1 MKKYELTEE
10 TLTVSEKTLYRIRAV
25 RDFGS
30 VKTGEFGG
38 YIEKEENLSHFGN
51 AWISGDAWV
60 YGDARVSGN
69 AWASGDARVFGN
81 ARVSDNARVFG
92 NAWVYGDARVSGNA
106 WAYGE
111 VQVAG
116 NAWIYGDARVSGD
129 AWVYG
134 DARVSGNARVSDNAR
149 VFGNAWVYGDA
160 RVSGNAWAYGEA
172 RVSGNA
178 WAYGNAEVFN
188 TRHFFVQG
196 PIGSRDGYVTFYRT
210 KDDTVEVRC
219 GCFSGSLQEFVNQVE
234 ETHGGSRYEKEYKL
248 AAELAKVCIRLEGE
262 SR

>member
-10 TLTVSEKTLYRIRAV
+10 TVTVYGKTLYRIRAV

-51 AWISGDAWV
+51 AWISGDARV
-60 YGDARVSGN
+60 FGDARVSGN
-69 AWASGDARVFGN
+69 ARVYGDAK
-81 ARVSDNARVFG
+81 
-92 NAWVYGDARVSGNA
+92 VYGDARVSGNA

-116 NAWIYGDARVSGD
+116 NAWIYGDARVFGN
-129 AWVYG
+129 
-134 DARVSGNARVSDNAR
+134 ARVSGNARV
-149 VFGNAWVYGDA
+149 F
-160 RVSGNAWAYGEA
+160 
-172 RVSGNA
+172 
-178 WAYGNAEVFN
+178 GNAEVFN

-248 AAELAKVCIRLEGE
+248 AAELEKVCIRLEGE

>member
-10 TLTVSEKTLYRIRAV
+10 TVTVYGKTLYRIRAV

-51 AWISGDAWV
+51 AW
-60 YGDARVSGN
+60 VSGN
-69 AWASGDARVFGN
+69 AWVFDN
-81 ARVSDNARVFG
+81 ARVYDNAWVFG
-92 NAWVYGDARVSGNA
+92 NAWVFDNARV
-106 WAYGE
+106 Y
-111 VQVAG
+111 
-116 NAWIYGDARVSGD
+116 DD
-129 AWVYG
+129 TWVY
-134 DARVSGNARVSDNAR
+134 GNARVYDNAW
-149 VFGNAWVYGDA
+149 VFGNAWV
-160 RVSGNAWAYGEA
+160 
-172 RVSGNA
+172 
-178 WAYGNAEVFN
+178 YGNAEVFN

-248 AAELAKVCIRLEGE
+248 AAKLAKVCIRLEGE

>member
-10 TLTVSEKTLYRIRAV
+10 TVTVYGKTLYRIRAV

-51 AWISGDAWV
+51 AW
-60 YGDARVSGN
+60 VSGN
-69 AWASGDARVFGN
+69 AK
-81 ARVSDNARVFG
+81 
-92 NAWVYGDARVSGNA
+92 
-106 WAYGE
+106 
-111 VQVAG
+111 
-116 NAWIYGDARVSGD
+116 
-129 AWVYG
+129 
-134 DARVSGNARVSDNAR
+134 VSGNARVS
-149 VFGNAWVYGDA
+149 GNACVCGDA
-160 RVSGNAWAYGEA
+160 EVSD
-172 RVSGNA
+172 
-178 WAYGNAEVFN
+178 

-196 PIGSRDGYVTFYRT
+196 PIGSRDGFVTFYRT
-210 KDDTVEVRC
+210 KNNTVGVRC
-219 GCFSGSLQEFVNQVE
+219 GCFSGSLQKFVDRVE

>member
-10 TLTVSEKTLYRIRAV
+10 TVTVYGKTLYRIRAV

-51 AWISGDAWV
+51 AWIYGDAWV
-60 YGDARVSGN
+60 YGNARVSGN
-69 AWASGDARVFGN
+69 AK
-81 ARVSDNARVFG
+81 
-92 NAWVYGDARVSGNA
+92 
-106 WAYGE
+106 
-111 VQVAG
+111 
-116 NAWIYGDARVSGD
+116 
-129 AWVYG
+129 
-134 DARVSGNARVSDNAR
+134 
-149 VFGNAWVYGDA
+149 
-160 RVSGNAWAYGEA
+160 
-172 RVSGNA
+172 
-178 WAYGNAEVFN
+178 VFN

>member
-10 TLTVSEKTLYRIRAV
+10 TFTVFGKTLYRIRAV

-38 YIEKEENLSHFGN
+38 YIEKEENLSHFG
-51 AWISGDAWV
+51 DAWV
-60 YGDARVSGN
+60 YGNAKVSGDARVSGN
-69 AWASGDARVFGN
+69 AWV
-81 ARVSDNARVFG
+81 
-92 NAWVYGDARVSGNA
+92 
-106 WAYGE
+106 
-111 VQVAG
+111 
-116 NAWIYGDARVSGD
+116 
-129 AWVYG
+129 
-134 DARVSGNARVSDNAR
+134 
-149 VFGNAWVYGDA
+149 
-160 RVSGNAWAYGEA
+160 
-172 RVSGNA
+172 
-178 WAYGNAEVFN
+178 YGNAEVFN

>member
-10 TLTVSEKTLYRIRAV
+10 TVTVYGKTLYRIRAV

-51 AWISGDAWV
+51 AW
-60 YGDARVSGN
+60 VSGN
-69 AWASGDARVFGN
+69 AWVFDN
-81 ARVSDNARVFG
+81 ARVYDNAWVFG
-92 NAWVYGDARVSGNA
+92 NAWVFDNARV
-106 WAYGE
+106 Y
-111 VQVAG
+111 
-116 NAWIYGDARVSGD
+116 DD
-129 AWVYG
+129 TWVY
-134 DARVSGNARVSDNAR
+134 GNARVYDNAW
-149 VFGNAWVYGDA
+149 VFGNAWV
-160 RVSGNAWAYGEA
+160 SGNAW
-172 RVSGNA
+172 VFDNA
-178 WAYGNAEVFN
+178 WVCGDAKVYGDAWVSGNAEVFN

-196 PIGSRDGYVTFYRT
+196 PIGSRNGFITFYRT
-210 KDDTVEVRC
+210 KDNTVEVRC
-219 GCFSGSLQEFVNQVE
+219 GCFSGSLQKFVDRVE

>member
-10 TLTVSEKTLYRIRAV
+10 TVTVYGKTLYRIRAV

-51 AWISGDAWV
+51 AW
-60 YGDARVSGN
+60 VSGN
-69 AWASGDARVFGN
+69 AWVF
-81 ARVSDNARVFG
+81 DNARVFG
-92 NAWVYGDARVSGNA
+92 NAWVSGNA
-106 WAYGE
+106 W
-111 VQVAG
+111 VF
-116 NAWIYGDARVSGD
+116 D
-129 AWVYG
+129 
-134 DARVSGNARVSDNAR
+134 NARVYDNAW
-149 VFGNAWVYGDA
+149 VFGNAWVFDNARVYDNAWVFDNARVYDNAKVYDDAWVCGDAKVYGDA
-160 RVSGNAWAYGEA
+160 WVS
-172 RVSGNA
+172 
-178 WAYGNAEVFN
+178 GNAEVFN

-196 PIGSRDGYVTFYRT
+196 PIGSRNGFITFYRT
-210 KDDTVEVRC
+210 KDNTVEVRC
-219 GCFSGSLQEFVNQVE
+219 GCFSGSLQKFVDRVE

>member
-10 TLTVSEKTLYRIRAV
+10 TVTVYGKTLYRIRAV

-51 AWISGDAWV
+51 AWI
-60 YGDARVSGN
+60 YGD
-69 AWASGDARVFGN
+69 
-81 ARVSDNARVFG
+81 ARVFG
-92 NAWVYGDARVSGNA
+92 NAWVYGDARVS
-106 WAYGE
+106 E
-111 VQVAG
+111 
-116 NAWIYGDARVSGD
+116 
-129 AWVYG
+129 
-134 DARVSGNARVSDNAR
+134 
-149 VFGNAWVYGDA
+149 NAWVYGDA
-160 RVSGNAWAYGEA
+160 RVSGDARVFDNAW
-172 RVSGNA
+172 V
-178 WAYGNAEVFN
+178 YGNAEVFN

>member
-10 TLTVSEKTLYRIRAV
+10 TFTVFGKTLYRIRAV

-38 YIEKEENLSHFGN
+38 YIEKEENLSHFG
-51 AWISGDAWV
+51 DAWV
-60 YGDARVSGN
+60 YGN
-69 AWASGDARVFGN
+69 AKVYGD
-81 ARVSDNARVFG
+81 ARVFG

-106 WAYGE
+106 W
-111 VQVAG
+111 
-116 NAWIYGDARVSGD
+116 IYGD
-129 AWVYG
+129 
-134 DARVSGNARVSDNAR
+134 AR

-160 RVSGNAWAYGEA
+160 RVSENAWVYGDARVFGNARVYDNAWVYGNAKVSGDA

-178 WAYGNAEVFN
+178 WVYGNAEVFN

>member
-10 TLTVSEKTLYRIRAV
+10 TFTVFEKTLYRIRAV

-51 AWISGDAWV
+51 AWI
-60 YGDARVSGN
+60 YGDARVSG
-69 AWASGDARVFGN
+69 D
-81 ARVSDNARVFG
+81 ARVFG
-92 NAWVYGDARVSGNA
+92 NAWVYGNA
-106 WAYGE
+106 W
-111 VQVAG
+111 
-116 NAWIYGDARVSGD
+116 VSGD
-129 AWVYG
+129 A
-134 DARVSGNARVSDNAR
+134 R
-149 VFGNAWVYGDA
+149 
-160 RVSGNAWAYGEA
+160 
-172 RVSGNA
+172 
-178 WAYGNAEVFN
+178 VFN
-188 TRHFFVQG
+188 TRHYFVQG

-210 KDDTVEVRC
+210 KDDTIEVRC
-219 GCFSGSLQEFVNQVE
+219 GCFSGSLQKFVNQVE

>member
-10 TLTVSEKTLYRIRAV
+10 TFTVFGKTLYRIRAV

-38 YIEKEENLSHFGN
+38 YIEKKENLSHFGD
-51 AWISGDAWV
+51 AWI
-60 YGDARVSGN
+60 Y
-69 AWASGDARVFGN
+69 GDARVFGN
-81 ARVSDNARVFG
+81 ARVSGNARVYG
-92 NAWVYGDARVSGNA
+92 NARVSGNARVYGDARVSGNA

-116 NAWIYGDARVSGD
+116 NAWIYGDARVFGN
-129 AWVYG
+129 AWVYGNARVSENAWVYGNAKVYG
-134 DARVSGNARVSDNAR
+134 DARVSGNARV
-149 VFGNAWVYGDA
+149 YGDA
-160 RVSGNAWAYGEA
+160 R
-172 RVSGNA
+172 
-178 WAYGNAEVFN
+178 VFN

>member
-10 TLTVSEKTLYRIRAV
+10 TVTVYGKTLYRIRAV

-38 YIEKEENLSHFGN
+38 YIEKEENLSHFDNAWVYGN
-51 AWISGDAWV
+51 AKV

-69 AWASGDARVFGN
+69 AWV
-81 ARVSDNARVFG
+81 
-92 NAWVYGDARVSGNA
+92 
-106 WAYGE
+106 
-111 VQVAG
+111 
-116 NAWIYGDARVSGD
+116 
-129 AWVYG
+129 
-134 DARVSGNARVSDNAR
+134 
-149 VFGNAWVYGDA
+149 
-160 RVSGNAWAYGEA
+160 
-172 RVSGNA
+172 
-178 WAYGNAEVFN
+178 YGNAEVFN

>member
-10 TLTVSEKTLYRIRAV
+10 TVTVYGKTLYRIRAV

-38 YIEKEENLSHFGN
+38 YIEKEENLSHFG
-51 AWISGDAWV
+51 DAWV
-60 YGDARVSGN
+60 YGDARV
-69 AWASGDARVFGN
+69 F
-81 ARVSDNARVFG
+81 DN
-92 NAWVYGDARVSGNA
+92 ARVSGNA
-106 WAYGE
+106 W
-111 VQVAG
+111 V
-116 NAWIYGDARVSGD
+116 
-129 AWVYG
+129 
-134 DARVSGNARVSDNAR
+134 
-149 VFGNAWVYGDA
+149 
-160 RVSGNAWAYGEA
+160 
-172 RVSGNA
+172 
-178 WAYGNAEVFN
+178 YGNAEVFN

>member
-10 TLTVSEKTLYRIRAV
+10 TFTVFGKTLYRIRAV

-38 YIEKEENLSHFGN
+38 YIEKEENLSHFG
-51 AWISGDAWV
+51 DAWV
-60 YGDARVSGN
+60 YGNAKVS
-69 AWASGDARVFGN
+69 
-81 ARVSDNARVFG
+81 G
-92 NAWVYGDARVSGNA
+92 NAWVYGNA
-106 WAYGE
+106 K
-111 VQVAG
+111 
-116 NAWIYGDARVSGD
+116 
-129 AWVYG
+129 
-134 DARVSGNARVSDNAR
+134 
-149 VFGNAWVYGDA
+149 
-160 RVSGNAWAYGEA
+160 
-172 RVSGNA
+172 
-178 WAYGNAEVFN
+178 VFN

>member
-10 TLTVSEKTLYRIRAV
+10 TVTVYGKTLYRIRAV

-51 AWISGDAWV
+51 AWIYGDAWV

-69 AWASGDARVFGN
+69 AWIYGDARVFGN
-81 ARVSDNARVFG
+81 ARVSGNARVYG
-92 NAWVYGDARVSGNA
+92 NAKVYGDARVSGNA

-116 NAWIYGDARVSGD
+116 NAWV
-129 AWVYG
+129 
-134 DARVSGNARVSDNAR
+134 
-149 VFGNAWVYGDA
+149 
-160 RVSGNAWAYGEA
+160 
-172 RVSGNA
+172 
-178 WAYGNAEVFN
+178 YGNAEVFN

-219 GCFSGSLQEFVNQVE
+219 GCFSGSLQELVNQVE

>member
-10 TLTVSEKTLYRIRAV
+10 TVTVYGKTLYRIRAV

-51 AWISGDAWV
+51 AW
-60 YGDARVSGN
+60 VSGN
-69 AWASGDARVFGN
+69 AWVF
-81 ARVSDNARVFG
+81 DNARVYD
-92 NAWVYGDARVSGNA
+92 NAWVFGDAKVYGDAWVS
-106 WAYGE
+106 
-111 VQVAG
+111 
-116 NAWIYGDARVSGD
+116 
-129 AWVYG
+129 
-134 DARVSGNARVSDNAR
+134 
-149 VFGNAWVYGDA
+149 
-160 RVSGNAWAYGEA
+160 
-172 RVSGNA
+172 
-178 WAYGNAEVFN
+178 GNAEVFN
-188 TRHFFVQG
+188 TMHFFVQG
-196 PIGSRDGYVTFYRT
+196 PIGSRNGFITFYRT

>member
-25 RDFGS
+25 RDFGF

-51 AWISGDAWV
+51 AWICGDAKV
-60 YGDARVSGN
+60 FGNARVSGN
-69 AWASGDARVFGN
+69 AWFS
-81 ARVSDNARVFG
+81 
-92 NAWVYGDARVSGNA
+92 
-106 WAYGE
+106 
-111 VQVAG
+111 
-116 NAWIYGDARVSGD
+116 
-129 AWVYG
+129 
-134 DARVSGNARVSDNAR
+134 
-149 VFGNAWVYGDA
+149 
-160 RVSGNAWAYGEA
+160 
-172 RVSGNA
+172 
-178 WAYGNAEVFN
+178 GNAEVFN

-210 KDDTVEVRC
+210 KDDTVGVRC

>member
-10 TLTVSEKTLYRIRAV
+10 TFTVFGKTLYRIRAV

-38 YIEKEENLSHFGN
+38 YIEKEENLSHFG
-51 AWISGDAWV
+51 DAWV
-60 YGDARVSGN
+60 YGDARVSG
-69 AWASGDARVFGN
+69 D
-81 ARVSDNARVFG
+81 ARVFG
-92 NAWVYGDARVSGNA
+92 NAWV
-106 WAYGE
+106 
-111 VQVAG
+111 
-116 NAWIYGDARVSGD
+116 
-129 AWVYG
+129 
-134 DARVSGNARVSDNAR
+134 
-149 VFGNAWVYGDA
+149 
-160 RVSGNAWAYGEA
+160 
-172 RVSGNA
+172 
-178 WAYGNAEVFN
+178 YGNAEVFN

>member
-10 TLTVSEKTLYRIRAV
+10 TVTVYGKTLYRIRAV

-38 YIEKEENLSHFGN
+38 YIEKEENLSHSGN
-51 AWISGDAWV
+51 AWIYD
-60 YGDARVSGN
+60 DARVC
-69 AWASGDARVFGN
+69 
-81 ARVSDNARVFG
+81 G
-92 NAWVYGDARVSGNA
+92 NAWVYGDARV
-106 WAYGE
+106 Y
-111 VQVAG
+111 
-116 NAWIYGDARVSGD
+116 
-129 AWVYG
+129 
-134 DARVSGNARVSDNAR
+134 
-149 VFGNAWVYGDA
+149 
-160 RVSGNAWAYGEA
+160 
-172 RVSGNA
+172 
-178 WAYGNAEVFN
+178 N

-210 KDDTVEVRC
+210 KDDTVGVRC

>member
-10 TLTVSEKTLYRIRAV
+10 TVTVYGKTLYRIRAV

-69 AWASGDARVFGN
+69 AWIYGDARVFGN
-81 ARVSDNARVFG
+81 ARVSDNA
-92 NAWVYGDARVSGNA
+92 WVYGNA
-106 WAYGE
+106 K
-111 VQVAG
+111 
-116 NAWIYGDARVSGD
+116 
-129 AWVYG
+129 VYG
-134 DARVSGNARVSDNAR
+134 DARVSGNARV
-149 VFGNAWVYGDA
+149 F
-160 RVSGNAWAYGEA
+160 
-172 RVSGNA
+172 
-178 WAYGNAEVFN
+178 GNAEVFD

-219 GCFSGSLQEFVNQVE
+219 GCFSGSLQKFVDRVE

>member
-60 YGDARVSGN
+60 
-69 AWASGDARVFGN
+69 
-81 ARVSDNARVFG
+81 
-92 NAWVYGDARVSGNA
+92 
-106 WAYGE
+106 
-111 VQVAG
+111 
-116 NAWIYGDARVSGD
+116 
-129 AWVYG
+129 
-134 DARVSGNARVSDNAR
+134 
-149 VFGNAWVYGDA
+149 
-160 RVSGNAWAYGEA
+160 YGEA

>member
-10 TLTVSEKTLYRIRAV
+10 TFTVFGKTLYRIRAV

-69 AWASGDARVFGN
+69 AWIYGD
-81 ARVSDNARVFG
+81 ARVFG

-106 WAYGE
+106 W
-111 VQVAG
+111 
-116 NAWIYGDARVSGD
+116 IYGDARVFDNAWISGN
-129 AWVYG
+129 AKVYG
-134 DARVSGNARVSDNAR
+134 DARVSGNARV
-149 VFGNAWVYGDA
+149 F
-160 RVSGNAWAYGEA
+160 
-172 RVSGNA
+172 
-178 WAYGNAEVFN
+178 GNAEVFN

>member
-10 TLTVSEKTLYRIRAV
+10 TFTVFGKTLYRIRAV

-51 AWISGDAWV
+51 AWIYGDAWV

-69 AWASGDARVFGN
+69 AW
-81 ARVSDNARVFG
+81 
-92 NAWVYGDARVSGNA
+92 
-106 WAYGE
+106 
-111 VQVAG
+111 
-116 NAWIYGDARVSGD
+116 IYGDARVYGN
-129 AWVYG
+129 AKVYG
-134 DARVSGNARVSDNAR
+134 DARVSGNARV
-149 VFGNAWVYGDA
+149 
-160 RVSGNAWAYGEA
+160 
-172 RVSGNA
+172 
-178 WAYGNAEVFN
+178 YGNAEVFN

>member
-10 TLTVSEKTLYRIRAV
+10 TFTVFGKTLYRIRAV

-51 AWISGDAWV
+51 AWISGDA
-60 YGDARVSGN
+60 RVSGN
-69 AWASGDARVFGN
+69 AWIYGDARVFGN
-81 ARVSDNARVFG
+81 ARVFGDARVSGNAWIYGDARVFG
-92 NAWVYGDARVSGNA
+92 NAWVYGDARVSGDA
-106 WAYGE
+106 R
-111 VQVAG
+111 VFD
-116 NAWIYGDARVSGD
+116 NAWISGNAKVYGDARVFDNAWISGN
-129 AWVYG
+129 AKVYG
-134 DARVSGNARVSDNAR
+134 DARVSGNARV
-149 VFGNAWVYGDA
+149 F
-160 RVSGNAWAYGEA
+160 
-172 RVSGNA
+172 
-178 WAYGNAEVFN
+178 GNAEVFN

-210 KDDTVEVRC
+210 KDDTVGVRC
-219 GCFSGSLQEFVNQVE
+219 GCFSGSLQKFVNQVE

>member
-10 TLTVSEKTLYRIRAV
+10 TVTVYGKTLYRIRAV

-51 AWISGDAWV
+51 AWICGDAKVFGNAKVSGNAWV
-60 YGDARVSGN
+60 YSNAEVSGNAKVCGNAWICGNTKVSDNARVSGN
-69 AWASGDARVFGN
+69 AWFSGN
-81 ARVSDNARVFG
+81 AN
-92 NAWVYGDARVSGNA
+92 VSGNA
-106 WAYGE
+106 WF
-111 VQVAG
+111 
-116 NAWIYGDARVSGD
+116 S
-129 AWVYG
+129 
-134 DARVSGNARVSDNAR
+134 
-149 VFGNAWVYGDA
+149 
-160 RVSGNAWAYGEA
+160 
-172 RVSGNA
+172 
-178 WAYGNAEVFN
+178 GNAEVFN

-210 KDDTVEVRC
+210 KDDTVGVRC

>member
-10 TLTVSEKTLYRIRAV
+10 TVTVYGKTLYRIRAV

-38 YIEKEENLSHFGN
+38 YIEKEENLSHFG
-51 AWISGDAWV
+51 DAWV
-60 YGDARVSGN
+60 YGN
-69 AWASGDARVFGN
+69 AK
-81 ARVSDNARVFG
+81 
-92 NAWVYGDARVSGNA
+92 VYGDVRVS
-106 WAYGE
+106 
-111 VQVAG
+111 G
-116 NAWIYGDARVSGD
+116 NAWIYGDARVS
-129 AWVYG
+129 
-134 DARVSGNARVSDNAR
+134 
-149 VFGNAWVYGDA
+149 
-160 RVSGNAWAYGEA
+160 
-172 RVSGNA
+172 
-178 WAYGNAEVFN
+178 GNAEVFN

>member
-10 TLTVSEKTLYRIRAV
+10 TVTVYGKTLYRIRAV

-51 AWISGDAWV
+51 AWV
-60 YGDARVSGN
+60 YGN
-69 AWASGDARVFGN
+69 AKV
-81 ARVSDNARVFG
+81 
-92 NAWVYGDARVSGNA
+92 
-106 WAYGE
+106 
-111 VQVAG
+111 
-116 NAWIYGDARVSGD
+116 
-129 AWVYG
+129 
-134 DARVSGNARVSDNAR
+134 
-149 VFGNAWVYGDA
+149 
-160 RVSGNAWAYGEA
+160 
-172 RVSGNA
+172 
-178 WAYGNAEVFN
+178 YGNAEVFN

>member
-10 TLTVSEKTLYRIRAV
+10 TFTVFGKTLYRIRAV

-38 YIEKEENLSHFGN
+38 YIEKEENLSHFG
-51 AWISGDAWV
+51 DAWV
-60 YGDARVSGN
+60 YGNAKVYGN
-69 AWASGDARVFGN
+69 ARVFGN
-81 ARVSDNARVFG
+81 AWVYGNAKVSGNAWVYGNARVFGNAWVYGNAKVSG

-106 WAYGE
+106 W
-111 VQVAG
+111 V
-116 NAWIYGDARVSGD
+116 
-129 AWVYG
+129 
-134 DARVSGNARVSDNAR
+134 
-149 VFGNAWVYGDA
+149 
-160 RVSGNAWAYGEA
+160 
-172 RVSGNA
+172 
-178 WAYGNAEVFN
+178 YGNAKVFN

>member
-10 TLTVSEKTLYRIRAV
+10 TVTVYGKTLYRIRAV

-51 AWISGDAWV
+51 AWI
-60 YGDARVSGN
+60 YGD
-69 AWASGDARVFGN
+69 
-81 ARVSDNARVFG
+81 ARVFG
-92 NAWVYGDARVSGNA
+92 NAWVYGDARVS
-106 WAYGE
+106 E
-111 VQVAG
+111 
-116 NAWIYGDARVSGD
+116 
-129 AWVYG
+129 
-134 DARVSGNARVSDNAR
+134 
-149 VFGNAWVYGDA
+149 NAWVYGDA
-160 RVSGNAWAYGEA
+160 RVSGDARVYGDARVSENAWVYGDA
-172 RVSGNA
+172 RVSGDARVFDNA
-178 WAYGNAEVFN
+178 WVYGNAEVFN